1 MNQSKK
7 RKEKK
12 SLLFLDLKVKLS
24 KGKINTDFYTKDTDR
39 NQYLRDASF
48 HSTHTKRSIV

>member
-24 KGKINTDFYTKDTDR
+24 KGKINTDFYTKDADR